1 MGFIKDLFSGGSS
14 ELVHSVGKVL
24 DKVVTTKAEKMQL
37 EMEMKKAERQFEL
50 DMANL
55 SLEERKA
62 MLGDVASARASNA
75 AVETSAT
82 ASRLSKNVSAIL
94 ALGGTLL
101 CFALFAWLMF
111 GEWKNPDDSDKK
123 EIILYV
129 LGVLSGILSQ
139 IYSYYFGSS
148 QGSAT
153 KTDIISSMHQNLR
166 NERS

>member
-14 ELVHSVGKVL
+14 ELVNSVGKVL

-82 ASRLSKNVSAIL
+82 ASRLSKNVSAFL

-101 CFALFAWLMF
+101 CFALFA
-111 GEWKNPDDSDKK
+111 G
-123 EIILYV
+123 
-129 LGVLSGILSQ
+129 
-139 IYSYYFGSS
+139 
-148 QGSAT
+148 
-153 KTDIISSMHQNLR
+153 
-166 NERS
+166 